1 MYIIGATY
9 PFGTTRMPAFRS
21 TVKTET
27 LIEYSDLTKDDTA
40 TAIYLVG
47 AALAERLEMLI
58 GRLDNLRDR

>member
-1 MYIIGATY
+1 
-9 PFGTTRMPAFRS
+9 MPAFRS

-27 LIEYSDLTKDDTA
+27 LIEYGDLTKDDTA